1 MEFDL
6 QFFASLLIIGLMT
19 AAAVAAFTRLR
30 LVDSDG
36 RIKVM
41 PLSSAPALLFLGLC
55 FLPAAEGL
63 WLFLTYYE
71 LPKMVN
77 ESFTAESIARS
88 TLIAQRI
95 TGAIE
100 LVAWVLILF
109 GFLKIKRPESPA

>member
-6 QFFASLLIIGLMT
+6 QFFASLLLMGLML
-19 AAAVAAFTRLR
+19 ASAVAAHLRLR
-30 LVDSDG
+30 IVDSDG
-36 RIKVM
+36 RIKKI
-41 PLSSAPALLFLGLC
+41 PLTSALGL
-55 FLPAAEGL
+55 FFIGL
-63 WLFLTYYE
+63 CVLSGCQGFWLFFTYYE

-88 TLIAQRI
+88 TLIAQWV
-95 TGAIE
+95 TGSIE